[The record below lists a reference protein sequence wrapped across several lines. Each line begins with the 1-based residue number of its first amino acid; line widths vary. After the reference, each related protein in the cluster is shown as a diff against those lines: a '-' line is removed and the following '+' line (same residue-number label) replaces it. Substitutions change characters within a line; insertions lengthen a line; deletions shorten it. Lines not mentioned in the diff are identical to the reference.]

1 MKQVQEEDGKV
12 VNVIVGQ
19 STLPQ
24 TIFNSVNVLVGVG
37 LLALPLSMKYAGW
50 IPGLVFLIFAALS
63 TAYTARLL
71 AKCADVD
78 SSLITFA
85 DLAYV
90 SFGHT
95 ARIFT
100 SIVFFL
106 ELVGACLALVVIF
119 ADTMDALIPGWGVT
133 EWKCACGIILIPLLF
148 VPLRLL
154 SFTSILGIMSC
165 MGIVT
170 AVFVDGLIKPHTPG
184 SLREPA
190 ITYLFP
196 ANWLTLPI
204 SFGLLMSLFGG
215 HSVTPNI
222 YRDMRHPYKYH
233 RAVNY
238 AWTFSKHYLRREGG
252 DPSGWASVPVRGSL
266 PTAPLFETQAD
277 HSI

>member
-1 MKQVQEEDGKV
+1 MKEREPILVKQVQEDDGKV

-50 IPGLVFLIFAALS
+50 VPGLAFLVFAASS
-63 TAYTARLL
+63 TAYTAHLL

-78 SSLITFA
+78 NSLITFA

-90 SFGHT
+90 SFGNI

-100 SIVFFL
+100 SIVFLL
-106 ELVGACLALVVIF
+106 ELVAACLALVVIF
-119 ADTMDALIPGWGVT
+119 ADTMDALIPGWGNT
-133 EWKCACGIILIPLLF
+133 EWKVACGVILIPLSF

-170 AVFVDGLIKPHTPG
+170 ATFIDGLIKPHTPG

-190 ITYLFP
+190 TTYLFP
-196 ANWLTLPI
+196 SNWLTLPI

-215 HSVTPNI
+215 HGVTPNI
-222 YRDMRHPYKYH
+222 YRDMRHPYKYK
-233 RAVNY
+233 RAVSY
-238 AWTFSKHYLRREGG
+238 AWTFSKSKT
-252 DPSGWASVPVRGSL
+252 PP
-266 PTAPLFETQAD
+266 QA
-277 HSI
+277 